1 MVWAPGRSCKRLSY
15 AGIVLVPSSFRTD
28 DFAAIVDAVEQ
39 VARDY
44 PGSLAGA
51 VVFLKRSPR

>member
-1 MVWAPGRSCKRLSY
+1 
-15 AGIVLVPSSFRTD
+15 VLVPPSFRTD
-28 DFAAIVDAVEQ
+28 DFAAIVAAVEQ

-44 PGSLAGA
+44 PGGLAGA

>member
-1 MVWAPGRSCKRLSY
+1 VF
-15 AGIVLVPSSFRTD
+15 VPPSFPTD
-28 DFAAIVDAVEQ
+28 DFAAIAGAVEQ

-44 PGSLAGA
+44 PGGLAGA